1 MKSFIQKTTNILK
14 NHPVSTITFLGFLA
28 TVANYKPGFMYII
41 SMILMGALL
50 FCTLYYEI
58 ITNYGPI
65 KFFAHKIK
73 SDLLTFA
80 RAVLLIGFSYFI
92 ISLLK
97 SLNCEAIIN
106 SIRIILTKISSL
118 NNFEMA
124 IAAVI
129 LSLSLI
135 AINSAVTI
143 LKHYFQFLLSTK
155 ETE

>member
-1 MKSFIQKTTNILK
+1 MNSFLKKTTKIIK

-41 SMILMGALL
+41 SLILMGALL
-50 FCTLYYEI
+50 LCTLYYEI

-65 KFFAHKIK
+65 THFLDKIK
-73 SDLLTFA
+73 SDLLTIA
-80 RAVLLIGFSYFI
+80 RATLLIGLSYFI

-97 SLNCEAIIN
+97 SIDCEALIN

-118 NNFEMA
+118 NNIEMA
-124 IAAVI
+124 LAAVI
-129 LSLSLI
+129 LSLMII

-143 LKHYFQFLLSTK
+143 LKHYFQYLLSTK